1 MKVVIVKRFFTL
13 IFMKIHA
20 AAACPLR
27 IAPVMTWNVLKRSL
41 IWNANYQTNNQRGWK
56 WMRQRIENRVW
67 NEGGDINDDGQHHSN
82 TGPRRQRAD
91 QETKKTRFRRQSS
104 LFFYIH
110 NSLI

>member
-27 IAPVMTWNVLKRSL
+27 IASVMTWNVLKGSF
-41 IWNANYQTNNQRGWK
+41 IWNANYQTNNQLGWK

-67 NEGGDINDDGQHHSN
+67 NEGGDVNDDSQHHSN

-91 QETKKTRFRRQSS
+91 QETKKQGFGNNPANF
-104 LFFYIH
+104 LYIH

>member
-41 IWNANYQTNNQRGWK
+41 IWNANYQTNNQLGWK
-56 WMRQRIENRVW
+56 WMRQRIENRVR
-67 NEGGDINDDGQHHSN
+67 NEGGDVNDDSQHHSN

-91 QETKKTRFRRQSS
+91 QETKKTGFRKQSS
-104 LFFYIH
+104 YFFYIH